1 MKKRVINLCLF
12 FAAFAAAAAVLVWI
26 FKKYGVGVPC
36 IYNKIFH
43 IKCPG
48 CGMTRASICF
58 FSGDFTGAFQQNALF
73 ALIWF
78 EIISVAFKSG
88 ILYLKTGHVQIKSI
102 NKYFD
107 ICVLIVIIVYGIL
120 RNIL

>member
-1 MKKRVINLCLF
+1 MRKRVINLCLF
-12 FAAFAAAAAVLVWI
+12 FVACIGAAAIAFWA
-26 FKKYGVGVPC
+26 FKKYGIGIPC
-36 IYNKIFH
+36 VYNKIFH

-58 FSGDFTGAFQQNALF
+58 LSGDFIGVFKQNALF
-73 ALIWF
+73 YLIWF

-107 ICVLIVIIVYGIL
+107 ICVLIMIIVYGIL